1 MTSTSDLEVKE
12 QAETIRDIV
21 RQFREANH
29 DDLIVR
35 DMTGGLSLLVAEN
48 SREKRFIS
56 VCIEPTV
63 RPSEVPEVLE
73 NLRSVPE
80 FNPDHALCIVPNNE
94 ALLKAFRELE
104 ASSGLPCASISSFLD
119 SFLRPADVL
128 RQLTTGLDKR
138 GRSVL
143 ERAGAS
149 DLLSDKFI
157 EPDALSESTGII
169 RGDVLSHLTTTW
181 ARGEKQRF
189 VVIHA
194 PAGFGKSM
202 FSHQLAKRLAESY
215 EHHEEW
221 EKPPLPL
228 LIAFG
233 NFRRGSSNFDGLIM
247 ERLQQDGPP
256 LVTGDAFRELILHG
270 RVSLIL
276 DGFDEMIEAN
286 AEVARSNIQN
296 FVSLAGSQARIILT
310 SRSTFFKT
318 RSDVEDQLSSLGLGL
333 DEIEVLELKRFT
345 DTQVMRYVGKVVPHP
360 RSAEKIVRR
369 VLDDSKLGD
378 VLRTP
383 LILKEIVE
391 LEREERLSSAVLNRR
406 GILDVLVNKTLERE
420 IERKDLELDTTQ
432 QMTFLEE
439 LSLELLSR
447 ETPDI
452 DQDDLALLSQ
462 MYIPQLSDSENRDT
476 TIAKL
481 GNHFYLINA
490 PGERRLVSMHTVWRE
505 YFQARALA
513 TKLNAKP
520 QQTSGVKKAL
530 SKRLLSLPLLDIV
543 ADLVEPS
550 NLMTFDAT
558 ATNSEFRNNWIR
570 LALNCIDEKDSL
582 DLLIAH
588 VDGLSAKHLYDLQF
602 VDRDMRQADFSGS
615 QLMDCRFV
623 NCDLRGANFSGT
635 VLDGVVIRDSKYDNG
650 LRFATPV
657 RFQIDAMDLSHAEL
671 LRSHLKSLNPE
682 AVSENADS
690 DQIDIDEGLSLKQLF
705 KSRLQLF
712 THPYPPGVRPS
723 LRGGVKD
730 TALTRGVHE
739 RYTTSIR
746 RHVVPS
752 LERGGLIE
760 RSRGRGYYVVCSEAR
775 REVLDYLERETIGPH
790 ISRALAILNRET

>member
-1 MTSTSDLEVKE
+1 MVSTSNLEIEE
-12 QAETIRDIV
+12 QPETIQDVV
-21 RQFREANH
+21 RRFREANH
-29 DDLIVR
+29 DDLILR
-35 DMTGGLSLLVAEN
+35 DLTGGSSLLVAEN

-63 RPSEVPEVLE
+63 EPSEVAEVLE
-73 NLRSVPE
+73 NLRSIPE

-104 ASSGLPCASISSFLD
+104 AISGLPCASISSYLD
-119 SFLRPADVL
+119 SFLRPTDVL
-128 RQLTTGLDKR
+128 RQLMTGLDKR
-138 GRSVL
+138 GRNVL
-143 ERAGAS
+143 ERAGAN
-149 DLLSDKFI
+149 DLLSEKFI
-157 EPDALSESTGII
+157 EPDALSESTGTV

-221 EKPPLPL
+221 ERPPLPL

-256 LVTGDAFRELILHG
+256 LVTGDAFRELILRG

-296 FVSLAGSQARIILT
+296 FVSLAGNQARIVLT

-318 RSDVEDQLSSLGLGL
+318 RGDVEDQLSSLGLGL

-345 DTQVMRYVGKVVPHP
+345 DTQVMRYVNKVVPHP

-406 GILDVLVNKTLERE
+406 GVLDVLVDKTLERE

-452 DQDDLALLSQ
+452 DQDDLALLAQ
-462 MYIPQLSDSENRDT
+462 ICIPQLSESENRDT

-481 GNHFYLINA
+481 GNHFYLMNA
-490 PGERRLVSMHTVWRE
+490 AGERRLVSMHTVWRE
-505 YFQARALA
+505 FFQARALA

-520 QQTSGVKKAL
+520 QHASGVKKAL
-530 SKRLLSLPLLDIV
+530 SKRLIPLPLLEII
-543 ADLVEPS
+543 AELVEPS
-550 NLMTFDAT
+550 KLISFDTT

-570 LALNCIDEKDSL
+570 LALNCIDEKGSL

-588 VDGLSAKHLYDLQF
+588 VEGLSAKHLSDLQF
-602 VDRDMRQADFSGS
+602 VNRDMRQADFSGS
-615 QLMDCRFV
+615 QLKDCRFV

-635 VLDGVVIRDSKYDNG
+635 VLDGVVIRDSRYDDG

-657 RFQIDAMDLSHAEL
+657 RFQIDAVDLSHAEL
-671 LRSHLKSLNPE
+671 LRKHLRALNPD
-682 AVSENADS
+682 AVSVDADS
-690 DQIDIDEGLSLKQLF
+690 NESDIDEGLSLQQLF

-712 THPYPPGVRPS
+712 ANPYPQGVRPT
-723 LRGGVKD
+723 LKGGVKD

-752 LERGGLIE
+752 LVRGGLIE
-760 RSRGRGYYVVCSEAR
+760 KPRGRGYYVVCSEAR
-775 REVLDYLERETIGPH
+775 HEVLDYLERETVGPNIRH
-790 ISRALAILNRET
+790 ALTILSRET